1 MARIGWFDAHS
12 RRRLN
17 QQEMFHC
24 TLLNPI
30 RDDLL
35 EFLWLNERYNCQGQR
50 SRGYGFMFY
59 PAMVAM
65 MSREVWGRKRDDVIH
80 AWPYWLVLCLA
91 RPCLTRRFGDPGL
104 YILRHVV
111 HQ

>member
-1 MARIGWFDAHS
+1 MTSLWHHTDFQVTMARIGWFDAHS

-65 MSREVWGRKRDDVIH
+65 MSREVCMGT
-80 AWPYWLVLCLA
+80 Y
-91 RPCLTRRFGDPGL
+91 GG
-104 YILRHVV
+104 
-111 HQ
+111 